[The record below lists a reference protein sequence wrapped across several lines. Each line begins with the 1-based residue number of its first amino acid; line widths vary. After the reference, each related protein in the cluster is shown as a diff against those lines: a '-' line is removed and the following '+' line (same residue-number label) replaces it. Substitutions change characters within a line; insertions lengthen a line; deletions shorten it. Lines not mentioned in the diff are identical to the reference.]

1 MGMTTVSTAATA
13 RERPDQQ
20 LQLVLR
26 RAELAAL
33 IERFAVAEGTN
44 PTAVP
49 GLAVF
54 RSTRVGEP
62 LHGAYEPAFCLIAQG
77 SKRVMLGDELFVY
90 DSSSHL
96 VVSQNLPVTGQV
108 IDATPEAPYLA
119 LRLDIDPA
127 AIATMML
134 EADHLK
140 PPKAAARG
148 IFTGETSIELLD
160 AVVRL
165 IRLLDTREDV
175 PALAPLVIREIYYRL
190 LKAENGW
197 RLGQLAVAGSH
208 SQRICRAIAWLREHS
223 TAPLKLEDMARAAHM
238 SVSSLHHHF
247 KAVTAMSPLQYQK
260 QLRLQEARRL
270 LFSDVV
276 DAAEAG
282 YKVGY
287 ESPSQFSREYSRMF
301 GAPPA
306 RDVRRFRQGELGGRL

>member
-1 MGMTTVSTAATA
+1 MTTVSTAATA

-49 GLAVF
+49 GLALF
-54 RSTRVGEP
+54 RSTGVGAP
-62 LHGAYEPAFCLIAQG
+62 IHGAYEPAFCVIAQG
-77 SKRVMLGDELFVY
+77 SKRVMLGEELFVY
-90 DSSSHL
+90 DASSHL

-108 IDATPEAPYLA
+108 LDATPEAPYLA

-127 AIATMML
+127 TIATLML
-134 EADHLK
+134 EAQHLK
-140 PPKAAARG
+140 PPKGAARG
-148 IFTGETSIELLD
+148 IFTGESSIELLE
-160 AVVRL
+160 AVMRL
-165 IRLLDTREDV
+165 LRLLDASEDV
-175 PALAPLVIREIYYRL
+175 PALAPLVVREIYYRL

-208 SQRICRAIAWLREHS
+208 SQRIGRAIAWLREHS

-270 LFSDVV
+270 LFSDMV

>member
-1 MGMTTVSTAATA
+1 MDMTTVSTAATA

-127 AIATMML
+127 EITTMML

-140 PPKAAARG
+140 SPKAAARG

-197 RLGQLAVAGSH
+197 RLGQLAVAGSQ